1 MISIIIPVYNAGE
14 FLRETVLSVLEQDY
28 KAIELILVNDGSKD
42 DSLSICNELKA
53 ADDRII
59 VIDQP
64 NAGVSTARNNGLKA
78 AKGEYVLFVDADDLL
93 EKDMVSTLYNKAV
106 ETSAEIVSCGAALI
120 KDGLVIKEE
129 FGTNQLYTYT
139 REEALKF
146 FLIGNRVNI
155 GVWTKLFKKS
165 VIEDLEFRKNIRINE
180 DKLFIFEALMKA
192 NKYVVY
198 DVSKYRYI
206 QRASS
211 ATRTFDCRWFDT
223 IDVADLMLD
232 TIRANN
238 ANLEFY
244 ARINQVKVYYWLL
257 LMMYRNKN
265 SLIEYKY
272 QYDRVVKVLKGAKL
286 FKMRKFLP
294 RNMWMQ
300 IFLLKVSEPVLRK
313 IKVKG

>member
-53 ADDRII
+53 SDDRII

-78 AKGEYVLFVDADDLL
+78 AKGEYVLFIDADDLL
-93 EKDMVSTLYNKAV
+93 EKDMVSTLYNKAI
-106 ETSAEIVSCGAALI
+106 ETSADIVSCGAALI
-120 KDGLVIKEE
+120 KDGVVIKEE
-129 FGTNQLYTYT
+129 FGTNKLYTYDN
-139 REEALKF
+139 EEALKF
-146 FLIGNRVNI
+146 FLIGNKVNI

-165 VIEDLEFRKNIRINE
+165 LIDDLEFRKNIRINE

-198 DVSKYRYI
+198 DVSKYKYI
-206 QRASS
+206 QRNSS
-211 ATRTFDCRWFDT
+211 ATRTFDSRWFDT
-223 IDVADLMLD
+223 IDVADLMFD
-232 TIRANN
+232 TIKSKKGS
-238 ANLEFY
+238 LEFF
-244 ARINQVKVYYWLL
+244 AKINQIKVYYWLL

-265 SLIEYKY
+265 SLTEYKE
-272 QYDRVVKVLKGAKL
+272 QYNRTVKVLKKAKL
-286 FKMRKFLP
+286 FKIRKFLP
-294 RNMWMQ
+294 RNMWLQ
-300 IFLLKVSEPVLRK
+300 IMLLKISEPLLRK

>member
-14 FLRETVLSVLEQDY
+14 FLRETVWSVLEQDY

-53 ADDRII
+53 SDDRII

-78 AKGEYVLFVDADDLL
+78 AKGEYVLFIDADDLL

-180 DKLFIFEALMKA
+180 DKLFIFEALLKA
-192 NKYVVY
+192 N
-198 DVSKYRYI
+198 
-206 QRASS
+206 
-211 ATRTFDCRWFDT
+211 
-223 IDVADLMLD
+223 
-232 TIRANN
+232 
-238 ANLEFY
+238 
-244 ARINQVKVYYWLL
+244 
-257 LMMYRNKN
+257 
-265 SLIEYKY
+265 
-272 QYDRVVKVLKGAKL
+272 
-286 FKMRKFLP
+286 
-294 RNMWMQ
+294 
-300 IFLLKVSEPVLRK
+300 
-313 IKVKG
+313 

>member
-14 FLRETVLSVLEQDY
+14 FLRETVWSVLEQDY

-53 ADDRII
+53 SDDRII

-78 AKGEYVLFVDADDLL
+78 AKGEYVLFIDADDLL
-93 EKDMVSTLYNKAV
+93 EKDMVSTLYNKAI
-106 ETSAEIVSCGAALI
+106 ETSADIVSCGAALI
-120 KDGLVIKEE
+120 KDGVVIKEE
-129 FGTNQLYTYT
+129 FGTNKLYTYDN
-139 REEALKF
+139 EEALKF
-146 FLIGNRVNI
+146 FLIGNKVNI

-165 VIEDLEFRKNIRINE
+165 LIDDLEFRKNIRINE

-198 DVSKYRYI
+198 DVSKYKYI
-206 QRASS
+206 QRNSS
-211 ATRTFDCRWFDT
+211 ATRTFDSRWFDT
-223 IDVADLMLD
+223 IDVADLMFD
-232 TIRANN
+232 TIKSKKGS
-238 ANLEFY
+238 LEFF
-244 ARINQVKVYYWLL
+244 AKINQIKVYYWLL

-265 SLIEYKY
+265 SLTEYKE
-272 QYDRVVKVLKGAKL
+272 QYNRTVKVLKNAKL
-286 FKMRKFLP
+286 FKIRKFLP
-294 RNMWMQ
+294 RNMWLQ
-300 IFLLKVSEPVLRK
+300 IMLLKISEPLLRK

>member
-14 FLRETVLSVLEQDY
+14 FLRETVWSVLEQDY

-53 ADDRII
+53 SDDRII

-78 AKGEYVLFVDADDLL
+78 AKGEYVLFIDADDLL
-93 EKDMVSTLYNKAV
+93 EKDMVSTLYNKAI
-106 ETSAEIVSCGAALI
+106 ETSADIVSCGAALI
-120 KDGLVIKEE
+120 KDGVVIKEE
-129 FGTNQLYTYT
+129 FGTNKLYTYDN
-139 REEALKF
+139 EEALKF
-146 FLIGNRVNI
+146 FLIGNKVNI

-165 VIEDLEFRKNIRINE
+165 LIDDLEFRKNIRINE

-198 DVSKYRYI
+198 DVSKYKYI
-206 QRASS
+206 QRNSS
-211 ATRTFDCRWFDT
+211 ATRTFDSRWFDT
-223 IDVADLMLD
+223 IDVADLMFD
-232 TIRANN
+232 TIKSKKGS
-238 ANLEFY
+238 LEFF
-244 ARINQVKVYYWLL
+244 AKINQIKVYYWLL

-265 SLIEYKY
+265 SLTEYKE
-272 QYDRVVKVLKGAKL
+272 QYNRTVKVLKKAKL
-286 FKMRKFLP
+286 FKIRKFLP
-294 RNMWMQ
+294 RNMWLQ
-300 IFLLKVSEPVLRK
+300 IMLLKISEPLLRK

>member
-14 FLRETVLSVLEQDY
+14 FLRETVWSVLEQDY

-53 ADDRII
+53 SDDRII

-78 AKGEYVLFVDADDLL
+78 AKGEYVLFIDADDLL
-93 EKDMVSTLYNKAV
+93 VKDMVSTLYNKAI
-106 ETSAEIVSCGAALI
+106 ETSADIVSCGAALI
-120 KDGLVIKEE
+120 KDGVVIKEE
-129 FGTNQLYTYT
+129 FGTNKLYTYDN
-139 REEALKF
+139 EEALKF
-146 FLIGNRVNI
+146 FLIGNKVNI

-165 VIEDLEFRKNIRINE
+165 LIDDLEFRKNIRNNE

-198 DVSKYRYI
+198 DVSKYKYI
-206 QRASS
+206 QRNSS
-211 ATRTFDCRWFDT
+211 ATRTFDSRWFDT
-223 IDVADLMLD
+223 IDVADLMFD
-232 TIRANN
+232 TIKSKKGS
-238 ANLEFY
+238 LEFF
-244 ARINQVKVYYWLL
+244 AKIKKIKVYYWLL

-265 SLIEYKY
+265 SLTEYKE
-272 QYDRVVKVLKGAKL
+272 QYNRTVKVLKNAKL
-286 FKMRKFLP
+286 FKIRKFLP
-294 RNMWMQ
+294 RNMWLQ
-300 IFLLKVSEPVLRK
+300 IKLLKISEPLLRK

>member
-53 ADDRII
+53 SDDRII

-78 AKGEYVLFVDADDLL
+78 AKGEYVLFIDADDLL
-93 EKDMVSTLYNKAV
+93 EKDMVSTLYNKAI
-106 ETSAEIVSCGAALI
+106 ETSADIVSCGAALI
-120 KDGLVIKEE
+120 KDGVVIKEE
-129 FGTNQLYTYT
+129 FGTNKLYTYDN
-139 REEALKF
+139 EEALKF
-146 FLIGNRVNI
+146 FLIGNKVNI

-165 VIEDLEFRKNIRINE
+165 LIDDLEFRKNIRINE

-198 DVSKYRYI
+198 DVSKYKYI
-206 QRASS
+206 QRNSS
-211 ATRTFDCRWFDT
+211 ATRTFDSRWFDT
-223 IDVADLMLD
+223 IDVADLMFD
-232 TIRANN
+232 TIKSKKGS
-238 ANLEFY
+238 LEFF
-244 ARINQVKVYYWLL
+244 AKINQIKVYYWLL

-265 SLIEYKY
+265 SLTEYKE
-272 QYDRVVKVLKGAKL
+272 QYNRTVKVLKNAKL
-286 FKMRKFLP
+286 FKIRKFLP
-294 RNMWMQ
+294 RNMWLQ
-300 IFLLKVSEPVLRK
+300 IMLLKISEPLLRK

>member
-14 FLRETVLSVLEQDY
+14 FLRETVWSVLEQDY

-53 ADDRII
+53 SDDRII

-78 AKGEYVLFVDADDLL
+78 AKGEYVLFIDADDLL
-93 EKDMVSTLYNKAV
+93 EKDMVSTLYNKAI
-106 ETSAEIVSCGAALI
+106 ETSADIVSCGAALI
-120 KDGLVIKEE
+120 KDGVVIKEE
-129 FGTNQLYTYT
+129 FGTNKLYTYDN
-139 REEALKF
+139 EEALKF
-146 FLIGNRVNI
+146 FLIGNKVNI

-165 VIEDLEFRKNIRINE
+165 LIDDLEFRKNIRINE

-198 DVSKYRYI
+198 DVSKYKYI
-206 QRASS
+206 QRNSS
-211 ATRTFDCRWFDT
+211 ATRTFDSRWFDT

-232 TIRANN
+232 TIKSKKGS
-238 ANLEFY
+238 LEFF
-244 ARINQVKVYYWLL
+244 AKINQIKVYYWLL

-265 SLIEYKY
+265 SLTEYKE
-272 QYDRVVKVLKGAKL
+272 QYNRTVKVLKNAKL
-286 FKMRKFLP
+286 FKIRKFLP
-294 RNMWMQ
+294 RNMWLQ
-300 IFLLKVSEPVLRK
+300 IMLLKISEPLLRK